1 MKRGCFSSLWPHGST
16 GNTQY
21 EETTQQKTG
30 VTFHEKKKKH
40 KKTDSEGRIQSPEED
55 AESPLELFPGIG
67 ALTRKLPTT
76 ARLDFRNAMDQ

>member
-1 MKRGCFSSLWPHGST
+1 MK
-16 GNTQY
+16 
-21 EETTQQKTG
+21 
-30 VTFHEKKKKH
+30 KKKKH